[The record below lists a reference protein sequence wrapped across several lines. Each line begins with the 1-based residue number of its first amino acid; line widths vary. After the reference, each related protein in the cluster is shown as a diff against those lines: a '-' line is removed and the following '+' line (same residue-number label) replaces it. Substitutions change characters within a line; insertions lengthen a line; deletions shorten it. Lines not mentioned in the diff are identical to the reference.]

1 MLSPE
6 APVPPTNSR
15 RRNAFRCVATAVVC
29 LGLSACGN
37 GGFQPVYGLNSAT
50 GERTADKLRTVEFAP
65 IPGRVGQR
73 IRNELVFDRNSAGSI
88 STIASRL
95 DVTITESV
103 LTTLVNTR
111 GDSSGQ
117 VYQLEARY
125 KLIDLTSKKPVF
137 EGRSLGRAA
146 FDRFET
152 GYANIRA
159 RDDAENRVARSV
171 ADDIRLRLAAH
182 FASSPR

>member
-6 APVPPTNSR
+6 AHLWKRTAGALV
-15 RRNAFRCVATAVVC
+15 VAALCFGV
-29 LGLSACGN
+29 GACGN
-37 GGFQPVYGLNSAT
+37 GGFQPVYGTNSST
-50 GERTADKLRTVEFAP
+50 GERTSEKIRSVEFAP

-73 IRNELVFDRNSAGSI
+73 IRNELVFDRTSAGDL
-88 STIASRL
+88 TQATSRL
-95 DVTITESV
+95 DVTVSESV
-103 LTTLVNTR
+103 LTTLVNSR

-125 KLIDLTSKKPVF
+125 KLIDIASKKTIF

-152 GYANIRA
+152 GYSNIRA
-159 RDDAENRVARSV
+159 REDAENRVARSV
-171 ADDIRLRLAAH
+171 ADDIRIRLAAH
-182 FASSPR
+182 FATSTQ

>member
-6 APVPPTNSR
+6 APVSKSEY
-15 RRNAFRCVATAVVC
+15 RNPALRYSLIAAMC
-29 LGLSACGN
+29 LALSGCGN
-37 GGFQPVYGLNSAT
+37 GGLQPVYGVNAAT
-50 GERTADKLRTVEFAP
+50 GERTSDKLRTVEFAP

-73 IRNELVFDRNSAGSI
+73 IRNELVFDRNSAGGT
-88 STIASRL
+88 STNSSRL

-125 KLIDLTSKKPVF
+125 KLIDLATKKPVF

-159 RDDAENRVARSV
+159 RDDAENRVARTV
-171 ADDIRLRLAAH
+171 ADDIRLRIAAH